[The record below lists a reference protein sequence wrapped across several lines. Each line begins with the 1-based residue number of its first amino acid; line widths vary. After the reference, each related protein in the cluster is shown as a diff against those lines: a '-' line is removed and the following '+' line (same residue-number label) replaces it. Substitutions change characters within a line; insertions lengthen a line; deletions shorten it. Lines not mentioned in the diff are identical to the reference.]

1 MSYFLNASI
10 TYNAEPSEGSELEKA
25 AYALNTKQKIVKLVV
40 QWVSLYGLSLKD
52 NPSVVDFLE
61 VISDMLIGYFDDG
74 WDGKQ
79 VHDC

>member
-1 MSYFLNASI
+1 M
-10 TYNAEPSEGSELEKA
+10 EKA

-74 WDGKQ
+74 
-79 VHDC
+79 